1 MKIGSEVS
9 GKHHEDVVETLK
21 SLGGDKHCLDGAGRK
36 KMWSLLKR
44 KYPKMSPL
52 LPVGKKNRN
61 GKVITNHMGLK
72 KLYLETYLHRIRKR
86 PIKTEFQ
93 EIEKMKNNLFDLRL
107 KNCKERKSK
116 PWEMCHLD
124 KVLKI

>member
-1 MKIGSEVS
+1 
-9 GKHHEDVVETLK
+9 
-21 SLGGDKHCLDGAGRK
+21 
-36 KMWSLLKR
+36 
-44 KYPKMSPL
+44 
-52 LPVGKKNRN
+52 
-61 GKVITNHMGLK
+61 MGLK
-72 KLYLETYLHRIRKR
+72 KLYLETYLHRLRNR

-124 KVLKI
+124 KVLKKIKLNEARDPNGWINDIFKEGVVGRI